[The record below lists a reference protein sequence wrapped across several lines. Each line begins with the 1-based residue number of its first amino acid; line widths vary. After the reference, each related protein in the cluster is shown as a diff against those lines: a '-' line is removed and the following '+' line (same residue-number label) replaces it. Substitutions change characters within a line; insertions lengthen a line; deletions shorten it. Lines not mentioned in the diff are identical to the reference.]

1 MKTDNQKG
9 WDKLKEAERIKFI
22 GHRVRSQGDLSQREK
37 ILVRHAFDCAWNARH
52 SHATRET
59 FETRDL
65 PPPTI
70 EEQTIDAQAIWEEL
84 NEIERDAL
92 RHWAKAP
99 SAAGWSI
106 TGTTPDHVLRL
117 VVLEILWA
125 TPEALRTNRIWYTLS
140 PTGEAVAKYDKEQ
153 E

>member
-9 WDKLKEAERIKFI
+9 WDKLKEAAWLEFHTRYEWDKIA
-22 GHRVRSQGDLSQREK
+22 QREQLL
-37 ILVRHAFDCAWNARH
+37 IHSAFDFAWGARH
-52 SHATRET
+52 GYATRET

-84 NEIERDAL
+84 NEFERDAL
-92 RHWAKAP
+92 RHWARAP

-106 TGTTPDHVLRL
+106 TGDVPDHVTSL
-117 VVLEILWA
+117 VELEILWA
-125 TPEALRTNRIWYTLS
+125 TPEALRKNQTWFALS

-153 E
+153 S